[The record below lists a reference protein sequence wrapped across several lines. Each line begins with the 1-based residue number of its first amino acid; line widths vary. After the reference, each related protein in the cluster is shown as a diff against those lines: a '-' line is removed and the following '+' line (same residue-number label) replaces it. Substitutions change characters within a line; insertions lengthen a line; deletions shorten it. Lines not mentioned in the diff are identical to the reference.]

1 MRPRALYSL
10 LSRVVARHQLFQR
23 HDAVT
28 LHSGPSRKIPKGK
41 ICVQIRL
48 KRKNTFPCEQK
59 RPRSSKGNGTSLP
72 KKKAKEE
79 KKKIAKIPTNI
90 NPRAKS
96 QEYRQREQVQ
106 GCRGVK
112 ARPPEAT

>member
-41 ICVQIRL
+41 ICVQILL
-48 KRKNTFPCEQK
+48 KRKNTFPCDQK
-59 RPRSSKGNGTSLP
+59 RPKSSKGSGTSLP

-79 KKKIAKIPTNI
+79 KKRRLQKSPRILIQE
-90 NPRAKS
+90 PRADS
-96 QEYRQREQVQ
+96 TDEERRF
-106 GCRGVK
+106 K
-112 ARPPEAT
+112 AVAE